1 MRRPAFLHWFI
12 VFNYAKRASLIAWRA
27 EFMEQSAKLIFDGK
41 SYELPII
48 VGTEGEIGIDIS
60 RLRQETG
67 FITLDPGYANTG
79 SCQSS
84 ITFMDGEKG
93 ILRYRGIPVEQ
104 LAEHSTFVETAYLL
118 INGDLPSRKELTRFS
133 VLLNDHSL
141 VHEDMR
147 QFFESFP
154 RRAHPMGILS
164 SMVNAMRAF
173 YPELPERTEEE
184 EINVTF
190 TRLISKVR
198 TMAAMSYKISLG
210 HKVVYPRHD
219 LTYAANF
226 LNMMFYSPVRPSR
239 IDNDLVDALNV
250 FWILHADH
258 EQNCS
263 TAAVRLVGSARVNL
277 YAAISAGICALWGP
291 LHGGANQAVVQMLSD
306 IQASGGDVN
315 PFLARARDRNDPF
328 RLMGFGHRVYKTY
341 DPRARIM
348 KKMCDK
354 VLTKLKRHDPLLDI
368 ARKLEEFAL
377 EDPYFVDHNLYPN
390 VDFYSGILLRAMGI
404 PLNMFTVMF
413 AIGRLPGWISQ
424 WKESMDDPNWKLHRP
439 RQVYTGPKQRDYVPI
454 KKRG

>member
-1 MRRPAFLHWFI
+1 LVECGPSFGVQNSTGGEI
-12 VFNYAKRASLIAWRA
+12 KRKMGSTA
-27 EFMEQSAKLIFDGK
+27 QLIFEGK
-41 SYELPII
+41 TVELP
-48 VGTEGEIGIDIS
+48 VVTGTEGEKALDIS
-60 RLRQETG
+60 KLRQETG
-67 FITLDPGYANTG
+67 LITYDPGFANTG
-79 SCQSS
+79 SCKSK

-93 ILRYRGIPVEQ
+93 ILRYRGIPIEQ

-118 INGDLPSRKELTRFS
+118 INGELPTRKQLNRFS
-133 VLLNDHSL
+133 MLLNDHSL

-147 QFFESFP
+147 QFFENFP

-164 SMVNAMRAF
+164 SMVNALQAF
-173 YPELPERTEEE
+173 YPELPERPEEE

-190 TRLISKVR
+190 ARIISKVR
-198 TMAAMSYKISLG
+198 TMAAMSYKISRG
-210 HKVVYPRHD
+210 HTVIYPRHD

-226 LNMMFYSPVRPSR
+226 LNMMFHTPVRPYR
-239 IDNDLVDALNV
+239 IDDDLVDALNL

-291 LHGGANQAVVQMLSD
+291 LHGGANQAVIEMLTA
-306 IQASGGDVN
+306 IQKSGGDIA
-315 PFLARARDRNDPF
+315 PFIARARDKNDPF

-348 KKMCDK
+348 KKTCDK
-354 VLTKLKRHDPLLDI
+354 VLAKLKLHDPLLDI
-368 ARKLEEFAL
+368 AKRLEEVAL
-377 EDPYFVDHNLYPN
+377 KDSYFIEHNLYPN
-390 VDFYSGILLRAMGI
+390 VDFYSGVLLRVLGI

-424 WKESMDDPNWKLHRP
+424 WKESVDDPDWKLHRP
-439 RQVYTGPKQRDYVPI
+439 RQVYIGPEKRDYVPI
-454 KKRG
+454 EKRR

>member
-1 MRRPAFLHWFI
+1 MVECGPSFGVQNRSGGEI
-12 VFNYAKRASLIAWRA
+12 KRKMGSTA
-27 EFMEQSAKLIFDGK
+27 QLIFEGK
-41 SYELPII
+41 TVELP
-48 VGTEGEIGIDIS
+48 VVTGTEGEKALDIS
-60 RLRQETG
+60 KLRQETG
-67 FITLDPGYANTG
+67 LITYDPGFANTG
-79 SCQSS
+79 SCKSK

-93 ILRYRGIPVEQ
+93 ILRYRGIPIEQ

-118 INGDLPSRKELTRFS
+118 INGELPTRRQLNRFS
-133 VLLNDHSL
+133 MLLNDHSL

-147 QFFESFP
+147 QFFENFP

-164 SMVNAMRAF
+164 SMVNALQAF
-173 YPELPERTEEE
+173 YPELPERPEEE

-190 TRLISKVR
+190 ARIISKVR
-198 TMAAMSYKISLG
+198 TMAAMSYKISRG
-210 HKVVYPRHD
+210 HTVIYPRHD

-226 LNMMFYSPVRPSR
+226 LNMMFHTPVRPYR
-239 IDNDLVDALNV
+239 IDDDLVDALNL

-291 LHGGANQAVVQMLSD
+291 LHGGANQAVIEMLTA
-306 IQASGGDVN
+306 IQKSGGDIA
-315 PFLARARDRNDPF
+315 PFIARARDKNDPF

-348 KKMCDK
+348 KKTCDK
-354 VLTKLKRHDPLLDI
+354 VLAKLKLHDPLLDI
-368 ARKLEEFAL
+368 AKRLEEVAL
-377 EDPYFVDHNLYPN
+377 KDSYFIEHNLYPN
-390 VDFYSGILLRAMGI
+390 VDFYSGVLLRALGI

-424 WKESMDDPNWKLHRP
+424 WKESVDDPDWKLHRP
-439 RQVYTGPKQRDYVPI
+439 RQVYIGPEKRDYVPI
-454 KKRG
+454 EKRR